1 MDPDFRP
8 RLPCNASYVERLT
21 TNAQNRCIITLD
33 VLRGT
38 ANPGTP
44 LTSSCWPRCRSY
56 RGVASSETS
65 PNGTDSSW
73 GVVVYRV
80 PDFIGGRGDTG
91 VEAPRSSSFPSS
103 SGVGTGPRYAD

>member
-1 MDPDFRP
+1 MLAAMSP
-8 RLPCNASYVERLT
+8 
-21 TNAQNRCIITLD
+21 
-33 VLRGT
+33 
-38 ANPGTP
+38 
-44 LTSSCWPRCRSY
+44 Y

-91 VEAPRSSSFPSS
+91 VEAPRSSSVRSS
-103 SGVGTGPRYAD
+103 PGPGTGPGYVD